1 MCPVGKTATGPEE
14 SDMTRS
20 EFREFVHP
28 KESSRFIL
36 ALVFAIPVT
45 ILAIVLTVASYG
57 IVLLIIGLI
66 VLFVWIVFET
76 FYARLV
82 ANAIHVSDTNY
93 PRLKQLMQEM
103 NEQIGVKRKV
113 DMFVYQQGEFNAYFK
128 RMFVRRAI
136 FLNSE
141 LLESGVSDDEI
152 RWIIGRFLGMIR
164 SQELSGILGLIIAGV
179 KRLIVFN
186 LFLLPYDR
194 ATAYTGDRVALKCAN
209 GDISVA
215 ISAMNKL
222 LVGRGVGYSVNPAG
236 IVEQNR
242 DVRGSFFAFLARL
255 FSPLPHNISRYVDL
269 IGFAGRKFPQQFEKF
284 VAENPSF
291 QSVKFGTAAG

>member
-1 MCPVGKTATGPEE
+1 
-14 SDMTRS
+14 MTRS

-28 KESSRFIL
+28 KESSRFII

-45 ILAIVLTVASYG
+45 ILALVLTVASYG
-57 IVLLIIGLI
+57 ILLLILGFIL
-66 VLFVWIVFET
+66 LFVWIVFEML
-76 FYARLV
+76 YAV
-82 ANAIHVSDTNY
+82 FIANAIHVSDTNY
-93 PRLKQLMQEM
+93 PQIKKLMEEM
-103 NEQIGVKRKV
+103 NEQIGVKKKV

-152 RWIIGRFLGMIR
+152 RWLIGRFLGMIR
-164 SQELSGILGLIIAGV
+164 SQELSGILGLIISGV
-179 KRLIVFN
+179 KKLLVFN

-194 ATAYTGDRVALKCAN
+194 ATAYTGDRVALACVD

-215 ISAMNKL
+215 VSAMNKL

-255 FSPLPHNISRYVDL
+255 PSPLPHTITRYVDL
-269 IGFAGRKFPQQFEKF
+269 IGFAGRKYPQQFEKF

-291 QSVKFGTAAG
+291 QSVNFGTAAA